1 MINHTIAQNWLNLDG
16 KDDNDSMNSSQ
27 IALAKKVA
35 PQNTESYICE
45 RKIGLAIK
53 AKAKVGFIWKNN
65 FN

>member
-1 MINHTIAQNWLNLDG
+1 
-16 KDDNDSMNSSQ
+16 MNSSQ